1 MLKYLLDEHY
11 NGLKPYLQ
19 ALGAEVYTVQDSG
32 LQGKEDVEVGKY
44 ASSNSLVLV
53 TQDEL
58 PAQITEMLG
67 GKSLQVR
74 QSDIAML
81 VKALVEKKYPS

>member
-81 VKALVEKKYPS
+81 VKALVETKYPS